1 MPDFRSFADIE
12 AADGDEIFL
21 SEAESRHLVRVH
33 RISPGDKV
41 VVFNGRGREW
51 TCQFLDTQARKA
63 RLDILS
69 QHEIPPPQRSIALA
83 QALPKGKNFEQI
95 IRKAT
100 EIGVNAIYPLITS
113 RTEIK
118 LTNDRQQNKIDK
130 WKTTA
135 IEAAKQ
141 CGNSHLPEIAPVQS
155 IDEFLT
161 DKSDSFDLKL
171 IASLQPNAKNLRSIL
186 NQNSEK
192 PSKCIWMVGPEGD
205 FTDDE
210 YTASVKAGFE
220 PVSLGSLVLRCE
232 TAAIYS
238 LSILSYELQL

>member
-1 MPDFRSFADIE
+1 MSDFRSFAEI
-12 AADGDEIFL
+12 DEPEGSEILL
-21 SEAESRHLVRVH
+21 STAESRHLVRVH
-33 RISPGDKV
+33 RISPEEKV

-51 TCQFLDTQARKA
+51 TCRFLEELGGKA
-63 RLDILS
+63 RLEVLA
-69 QHEIPPPQRSIALA
+69 QHQIPPPANSIALA

-100 EIGVNAIYPLITS
+100 EIGVSAIFPLITS

-118 LTNDRQQNKIDK
+118 LAGDRQQNKLAK

-155 IDEFLT
+155 LDEFLT
-161 DKSDSFDLKL
+161 ESEVFDLKL
-171 IASLQPNAKNLRSIL
+171 IASLQPDARNLRSIL
-186 NQNSEK
+186 QTYTEK
-192 PSKCIWMVGPEGD
+192 PSRSVWMVGPEGD
-205 FTDDE
+205 FTNEE
-210 YTASVKAGFE
+210 YLAAAEVGFE
-220 PVSLGSLVLRCE
+220 PVSLGPLVLRCE

-238 LSILSYELQL
+238 LSILSYELQLP